1 MSAGATSSV
10 ATRSVVVVDLGMGNL
25 RSVARALERAGGS
38 VSVSSEP
45 AVIAGA
51 DRLVVPGQG
60 HFADC
65 ARAMAG
71 ALGDACRAHLRTER
85 PYLGLCLGMQ
95 ILFDE
100 SEEAP
105 GMPGLGFFGG
115 RVVRFAD
122 GQDEVPGVR
131 RKIPHMGWNTV
142 RGSHPA
148 LPREDWFYFVHSYHC
163 VPSDP
168 SITVGAS
175 HYGEPVCAAVARG
188 PVLACQFHPEKS
200 AAAGAR
206 LLRDFLDERPV
217 GAAT

>member
-1 MSAGATSSV
+1 MSAGVASSV
-10 ATRSVVVVDLGMGNL
+10 ATRAVVVVDLGMGNL

-38 VSVSSEP
+38 VTVSAEP
-45 AVIAGA
+45 ARIAAA

-71 ALGDACRAHLRTER
+71 PLGEACRAHLQTER

-105 GMPGLGFFGG
+105 GMLGLGVFSG

-122 GQDEVPGVR
+122 GQDEVPGLR

-142 RGSHPA
+142 RATHRS
-148 LPREDWFYFVHSYHC
+148 LPPEDWFYFVHSYHC
-163 VPSDP
+163 VPRDP
-168 SITVGAS
+168 AITVGTT

-206 LLRDFLDERPV
+206 LLRGFLEERPV
-217 GAAT
+217 GVAA